1 MPDTPTA
8 EVLDNACKRD
18 GIPIH
23 GVSIGQRD
31 DPSTWSVQFD
41 GATPAQELEAAA
53 IIENFDAEV
62 TLWEWQQVRSDRDTL
77 LYDCDWTQLPDSPL
91 SDADKALWSTYR
103 QSLRDLPANQSDP
116 QAIAWPS
123 NPSSVD

>member
-8 EVLDNACKRD
+8 EVLDNACKRE
-18 GIPIH
+18 GIPIY

-31 DPSTWSVQFD
+31 DPATWAVQFN

-62 TLWEWQQVRSDRDTL
+62 TLWEWQEVRSDRDTR
-77 LYDCDWTQLPDSPL
+77 LYACDWTQLPDSPL
-91 SDADKALWSTYR
+91 SDADKAAWAIYR
-103 QSLRDLPANQSDP
+103 QSLRDLPADQSDP
-116 QAIAWPS
+116 QSIVWPS
-123 NPSSVD
+123 NPSEAD